1 MRNFASILED
11 IKQLSFEE
19 KRELL
24 EITKKYLIE
33 EARNKIYNEHNET
46 LNELKEGKLRFTDDI
61 NELKDD
67 LNNL

>member
-19 KRELL
+19 KKELL
-24 EITKKYLIE
+24 DITKKYLIE

>member
-19 KRELL
+19 KKELL